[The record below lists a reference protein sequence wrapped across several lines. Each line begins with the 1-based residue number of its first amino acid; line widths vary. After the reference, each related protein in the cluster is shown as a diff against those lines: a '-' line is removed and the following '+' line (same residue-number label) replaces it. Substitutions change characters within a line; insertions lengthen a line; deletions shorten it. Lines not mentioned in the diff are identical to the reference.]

1 MPRSLRWPNLLN
13 LKGTEESMKN
23 RDEILQLISDIMQ
36 EMFEIKANE
45 VTLEANLYED
55 LDFDSIDAVDM
66 IVKLKE
72 MTGKALKPED
82 FKNARTIKDVV
93 EAVYKLIN
101 E

>member
-1 MPRSLRWPNLLN
+1 
-13 LKGTEESMKN
+13 MKN
-23 RDEILQLISDIMQ
+23 RDDILQLIRDIMQ
-36 EMFEIKANE
+36 EMFEIEADE
-45 VTLEANLYED
+45 VTLEANLYKD

-82 FKNARTIKDVV
+82 FKNARTISDVV

>member
-1 MPRSLRWPNLLN
+1 
-13 LKGTEESMKN
+13 MKN
-23 RDEILQLISDIMQ
+23 HDDILQLIRDIMQ
-36 EMFEIKANE
+36 EMFEIEADE
-45 VTLEANLYED
+45 VTLEANLYKD

-66 IVKLKE
+66 IVRLKE

-82 FKNARTIKDVV
+82 FKNARTISDVV

>member
-1 MPRSLRWPNLLN
+1 
-13 LKGTEESMKN
+13 MKN
-23 RDEILQLISDIMQ
+23 RDDILQLIREIMQ
-36 EMFEIKANE
+36 EMFEIEADE

-82 FKNARTIKDVV
+82 FKNARTINDVV

-101 E
+101 DA

>member
-1 MPRSLRWPNLLN
+1 
-13 LKGTEESMKN
+13 MKN
-23 RDEILQLISDIMQ
+23 RDDILQLISDIMQ

-72 MTGKALKPED
+72 MTGKSLKPED
-82 FKNARTIKDVV
+82 FKNARTINDVV

-101 E
+101 DA

>member
-1 MPRSLRWPNLLN
+1 
-13 LKGTEESMKN
+13 MKN
-23 RDEILQLISDIMQ
+23 RDDILQLIRDIMQ
-36 EMFEIKANE
+36 EMFEIEANE

-82 FKNARTIKDVV
+82 FKNARTINDVV

-101 E
+101 DA